1 MDELFGR
8 KAELKQLD
16 EYVNSG
22 RPEFVAL
29 YGRRRVG
36 KTFLIDEYFQ
46 RQYAFSAIGVIDG
59 ERNEQMSAFMQGLRN
74 IGYKGGKP
82 KSWMD
87 AFYELSKLLES
98 QLISGS
104 RCVIFIDELP
114 CFDTPKAGFV
124 RAFGHFWNSWASK
137 HKEVMLVVC
146 GSATTWMIENI
157 IDSHGG
163 LHNRITHEMHLQP
176 FTLSETEHMIHSMKI
191 GWDRLAILQMYMA
204 VGGIPYYLSLLQRG
218 ESVAQAIDRLFFARN
233 APLRDEYERLF
244 ASLFRKPEPYLEI
257 LKVLSSCRQGVTREE
272 IAKAVGTYENGHLS
286 DYLKNLI
293 RCDFVRYY
301 YTRSTKIKKTD
312 GLYQLTDFFVIF
324 YNTFVKNVTT
334 DEHFWTNHLL
344 SPTINT
350 WFGLAFER
358 VCMAHIPQIK
368 KALGIDRIG
377 TEYYSWR
384 SKESANGAQVDLL
397 IERADRIINL
407 CEIKY
412 SAGQYTISKDED
424 INIRNRQADF
434 VSETNARYA
443 VVPTMISTFGLKAN
457 NYSGGIQ
464 SQITMDDLFK
474 E

>member
-1 MDELFGR
+1 M
-8 KAELKQLD
+8 
-16 EYVNSG
+16 
-22 RPEFVAL
+22 
-29 YGRRRVG
+29 
-36 KTFLIDEYFQ
+36 
-46 RQYAFSAIGVIDG
+46 
-59 ERNEQMSAFMQGLRN
+59 
-74 IGYKGGKP
+74 
-82 KSWMD
+82 
-87 AFYELSKLLES
+87 
-98 QLISGS
+98 
-104 RCVIFIDELP
+104 
-114 CFDTPKAGFV
+114 
-124 RAFGHFWNSWASK
+124 
-137 HKEVMLVVC
+137 
-146 GSATTWMIENI
+146 
-157 IDSHGG
+157 
-163 LHNRITHEMHLQP
+163 
-176 FTLSETEHMIHSMKI
+176 
-191 GWDRLAILQMYMA
+191 
-204 VGGIPYYLSLLQRG
+204 
-218 ESVAQAIDRLFFARN
+218 
-233 APLRDEYERLF
+233 
-244 ASLFRKPEPYLEI
+244 EI

-324 YNTFVKNVTT
+324 YNTFVKNATT

-344 SPTINT
+344 SPTLNT
-350 WFGLAFER
+350 WFGLTFER

-424 INIRNRQADF
+424 IKIRNRQADF
-434 VSETNARYA
+434 VFETNARYA

>member
-1 MDELFGR
+1 
-8 KAELKQLD
+8 
-16 EYVNSG
+16 
-22 RPEFVAL
+22 
-29 YGRRRVG
+29 
-36 KTFLIDEYFQ
+36 
-46 RQYAFSAIGVIDG
+46 
-59 ERNEQMSAFMQGLRN
+59 
-74 IGYKGGKP
+74 
-82 KSWMD
+82 
-87 AFYELSKLLES
+87 
-98 QLISGS
+98 
-104 RCVIFIDELP
+104 
-114 CFDTPKAGFV
+114 
-124 RAFGHFWNSWASK
+124 
-137 HKEVMLVVC
+137 
-146 GSATTWMIENI
+146 
-157 IDSHGG
+157 
-163 LHNRITHEMHLQP
+163 
-176 FTLSETEHMIHSMKI
+176 MKI

-324 YNTFVKNVTT
+324 YNTFVKNATT

-344 SPTINT
+344 SPTLNT
-350 WFGLAFER
+350 WFGLTFER

-384 SKESANGAQVDLL
+384 SKQVPRAQVDMI
-397 IERADRIINL
+397 IERADHLINL

-412 SAGQYTISKDED
+412 TMAEYTITASED
-424 INIRNRQADF
+424 MKLRNR
-434 VSETNARYA
+434 
-443 VVPTMISTFGLKAN
+443 ISTFIRESKTKSAVIPTWITPYGLSKNEYSAN
-457 NYSGGIQ
+457 IMYQVTIN
-464 SQITMDDLFK
+464 DLFT
-474 E
+474 